1 VAAERKRRRHQIF
14 VYALLAVVVV
24 GTLFPVFWVVSSSFK
39 TEFEL
44 FSLPAHWLPQTP
56 TLSSYAVAF
65 ASQSG
70 AQAISNSLVIA
81 LVGTLLALLIGFPSA
96 YVISRYRGGRFAL
109 FVLPLIMRA
118 SPPAVIA
125 IPLLI
130 FYSSLGMVDTLQGL
144 VLPYTAVTVF
154 YVIWMIKPF
163 VDAVPRELEDAAMID
178 GVPRWRI
185 PFGVILPIVAG
196 GVVAAAM
203 FVFVL
208 DWTEFTLALML
219 TRMQTQTIPL
229 QMAAFNA
236 LGGIS
241 EGQGQAAALSTVS
254 LAPFLIIA
262 YVFQKQLV
270 RTFSAG
276 AANR

>member
-1 VAAERKRRRHQIF
+1 MAAERRNRHPFF
-14 VYALLAVVVV
+14 VYTLLVIVVVA
-24 GTLFPVFWVVSSSFK
+24 TLFPVFWVVSSSFK
-39 TEFEL
+39 TDFEL
-44 FSLPAHWLPQTP
+44 FSLPPHWLPATP
-56 TLSSYAVAF
+56 TLSSYTVAF

-70 AQAISNSLVIA
+70 VRAISNSLVIA
-81 LVGTLLALLIGFPSA
+81 FGGTFLALLIGFPSA
-96 YVISRYRGGRFAL
+96 YVISRYRSGRFAL

-144 VLPYTAVTVF
+144 VLPYSAATVF

-163 VDAVPRELEDAAMID
+163 IDAVPREIEDAAMID

-185 PFGVILPIVAG
+185 PFGLILPIVAG
-196 GVVAAAM
+196 GVVAAAI

-236 LGGIS
+236 LGAIS

-270 RTFSAG
+270 STFSAG
-276 AANR
+276 AVNR

>member
-1 VAAERKRRRHQIF
+1 MAAVRRSRHPFF
-14 VYALLAVVVV
+14 VYTSLFMGVVA
-24 GTLFPVFWVVSSSFK
+24 TLFPVFWVVSSSFK
-39 TEFEL
+39 TNFEL
-44 FSLPAHWLPQTP
+44 FSLPAHWLPATP
-56 TLSSYAVAF
+56 TLSSYSVAF

-163 VDAVPRELEDAAMID
+163 VDAVPREIEDAAMID

-196 GVVAAAM
+196 REQTPAM
-203 FVFVL
+203 FFFSFYGAECKPSLLVFH
-208 DWTEFTLALML
+208 
-219 TRMQTQTIPL
+219 MQSPTIPRPVEPV
-229 QMAAFNA
+229 QA
-236 LGGIS
+236 L
-241 EGQGQAAALSTVS
+241 A
-254 LAPFLIIA
+254 
-262 YVFQKQLV
+262 
-270 RTFSAG
+270 
-276 AANR
+276 

>member
-1 VAAERKRRRHQIF
+1 VAAKRRRHQFF
-14 VYALLAVVVV
+14 VYALLMIVVVA
-24 GTLFPVFWVVSSSFK
+24 TLFPIFWVVSSSFK

-44 FSLPAHWLPQTP
+44 FSLPAHWLPETP
-56 TLSSYAVAF
+56 TLTSYAAAF

-70 AQAISNSLVIA
+70 VGAISNSLAVAIG
-81 LVGTLLALLIGFPSA
+81 GTFLALLIGFPSA
-96 YVISRYRGGRFAL
+96 YVISRYRGGRFAV

-118 SPPAVIA
+118 TPPAVIA

-130 FYSSLGMVDTLQGL
+130 FYSSVGMVDTLQGL
-144 VLPYTAVTVF
+144 VLPYSAATVF

-163 VDAVPRELEDAAMID
+163 IDAVPRELEDAAMID

-185 PFGVILPIVAG
+185 PFGLILPIVAG
-196 GVVAAAM
+196 GVAAAAI

-229 QMAAFNA
+229 QMAAFNS
-236 LGGIS
+236 LGAIS

-254 LAPFLIIA
+254 LAPFLTIA
-262 YVFQKQLV
+262 YVFQKKLV
-270 RTFSAG
+270 SAFSAG
-276 AANR
+276 AVNR

>member
-1 VAAERKRRRHQIF
+1 MAAVRRSRHPFF
-14 VYALLAVVVV
+14 VYTLLVIVVVA
-24 GTLFPVFWVVSSSFK
+24 TLFPVFWVVSSSFK

-109 FVLPLIMRA
+109 FVMPLIMRA

-185 PFGVILPIVAG
+185 PFGVILPIVAAG
-196 GVVAAAM
+196 G
-203 FVFVL
+203 
-208 DWTEFTLALML
+208 LAPDNIFFLFYLEEVTPQTML
-219 TRMQTQTIPL
+219 TRMQEPTTP
-229 QMAAFNA
+229 
-236 LGGIS
+236 
-241 EGQGQAAALSTVS
+241 
-254 LAPFLIIA
+254 
-262 YVFQKQLV
+262 
-270 RTFSAG
+270 
-276 AANR
+276 